1 MKNYIEANQ
10 FEHVTLKNSDGSPL
24 RCRRSGKTKLWVT
37 RPLEFR
43 IPVKYGLYDSF
54 YITEKNCNEWN
65 PIN

>member
-1 MKNYIEANQ
+1 MKIYIEANQ

-24 RCRRSGKTKLWVT
+24 RCRRTGKTKLWKT
-37 RPLEFR
+37 RPHDFK

-54 YITEKNCNEWN
+54 YITEKNSNEWN